1 MTDADKNEPKEQPE
15 TLIPKEPEAT
25 APAEPESFALS
36 NQEAAP
42 AKKRGRPNKSR
53 LDPYLDEIVR
63 RLKIGIPP
71 KTLADQCG
79 VTRVTLYNMMEKHGI
94 NMHDLNKKAGNIGIE
109 HRVIVVQKELDV

>member
-1 MTDADKNEPKEQPE
+1 MTDTDKIETKEQPE
-15 TLIPKEPEAT
+15 TITPKEPEAT
-25 APAEPESFALS
+25 APAE
-36 NQEAAP
+36 QEAAP

>member
-1 MTDADKNEPKEQPE
+1 MTDTDNKIETKEQPE
-15 TLIPKEPEAT
+15 TITPNEPEDS
-25 APAEPESFALS
+25 APTEPETAT
-36 NQEAAP
+36 

-94 NMHDLNKKAGNIGIE
+94 NMHELNKKAGNIGIE